1 MVHVHLVSLRIV
13 SLHVFLICTAVWLL
27 LKLSLLFLSS
37 EVCLLLCVGVCLNRS
52 TLVAVFEEFNIFEI
66 LACCFNCS
74 RMLKSNLHSGAV
86 NAFDSFVLGC
96 QTDLVDHQSC

>member
-1 MVHVHLVSLRIV
+1 M
-13 SLHVFLICTAVWLL
+13 
-27 LKLSLLFLSS
+27 
-37 EVCLLLCVGVCLNRS
+37 CLLLWVGVCLNRS

-86 NAFDSFVLGC
+86 NAFDSFVFGC